1 MIVPFNYTDKV
12 VTKIAEK
19 LKDDSSY
26 YGEYGKQWLSNSDI
40 KNLLDNPR
48 MFGKPQAETKA
59 MLEGRYFHTA
69 ILEKDKL
76 KDFDIVDVSSRN
88 TKAYKEHIANNDN
101 KMSLLHH
108 EVEALKDVVDA
119 MLSNLE
125 MYDEIFKDGNQYE
138 VPMVKMIM
146 G

>member
-1 MIVPFNYTDKV
+1 MIVPYNYTDKV
-12 VTKIAEK
+12 VSEIAEK

-76 KDFDIVDVSSRN
+76 KDFG
-88 TKAYKEHIANNDN
+88 YEN
-101 KMSLLHH
+101 KNEINPYPSIL
-108 EVEALKDVVDA
+108 
-119 MLSNLE
+119 NL
-125 MYDEIFKDGNQYE
+125 GHP
-138 VPMVKMIM
+138 V
-146 G
+146 

>member
-1 MIVPFNYTDKV
+1 
-12 VTKIAEK
+12 
-19 LKDDSSY
+19 
-26 YGEYGKQWLSNSDI
+26 
-40 KNLLDNPR
+40 

-88 TKAYKEHIANNDN
+88 TKAYKEHISYNDN

-108 EVEALKDVVDA
+108 EVEQLKDVIDA
-119 MLSNLE
+119 MLCNLE
-125 MYDEIFKDGNQYE
+125 MYDEIYKEGNLYE

-146 G
+146 GLSWKGKADIVCYDKLIDLKTTSDINKFRSSA